1 MGSKAIVKKVRID
14 HFLQF
19 SSFLQR
25 EVVFDCYAPT
35 NPPEGG
41 PAQLLLLNDGQ
52 DMQALGLEQQLESL
66 FRSHPHK
73 LYVVAIHAGP
83 QRKQEYG
90 TAGYI
95 DFQGRGCKA
104 DLYSR
109 FMIKELVPFLQQQ
122 YHLHFDKKAV
132 AGFSLGGLS
141 ALDIVWNHPRDFQS
155 VGIFSG
161 SLWWRSRDLANGY
174 REESDRI
181 MHRQIR
187 EGSFDPGLKFFLQ
200 CGTADE
206 QSDRN
211 NNGIIDSV
219 DDTESLI
226 EALKTKGYVM
236 GQQIEYS
243 LVKGGKHDLATWAG
257 VMPRFLEWVSAEA

>member
-1 MGSKAIVKKVRID
+1 MLCS
-14 HFLQF
+14 HE
-19 SSFLQR
+19 S
-25 EVVFDCYAPT
+25 
-35 NPPEGG
+35 PEGG

-161 SLWWRSRDLANGY
+161 SLWWRSRD
-174 REESDRI
+174 R
-181 MHRQIR
+181 
-187 EGSFDPGLKFFLQ
+187 
-200 CGTADE
+200 
-206 QSDRN
+206 
-211 NNGIIDSV
+211 
-219 DDTESLI
+219 
-226 EALKTKGYVM
+226 
-236 GQQIEYS
+236 
-243 LVKGGKHDLATWAG
+243 
-257 VMPRFLEWVSAEA
+257 